1 VGSLRVGDRVK
12 VVLDDERT
20 PDTEKYHGRKAEI
33 IDIDFDDAGQITGDS
48 QDNFMLELKF
58 ENGERPD
65 IHFRRDDVKPANSEV

>member
-1 VGSLRVGDRVK
+1 VK

-33 IDIDFDDAGQITGDS
+33 IDIDFDDAGQITGNS

-58 ENGERPD
+58 ENGDRPK
-65 IHFRRDDVKPANSEV
+65 IHFRRQDVVKLQ

>member
-1 VGSLRVGDRVK
+1 VK

-48 QDNFMLELKF
+48 PL
-58 ENGERPD
+58 
-65 IHFRRDDVKPANSEV
+65 S